1 MGWAGLKWRLQRGLK
16 NFTGLR
22 RHFSFTLFA
31 NQLQNLE
38 CRAGFAFK
46 TFFQE
51 IKKLLF
57 LNFLTAIF
65 YGIYLAYPLIAESL
79 AHYSQMSNLTEV
91 TNGTVTT
98 ASDGTVIPV
107 LEWQNV
113 TQLLLNK
120 RSFIFYSFDN
130 ATPKLILTMICV
142 YYGLSLL
149 SCFANT
155 WGCVKV
161 ILRI

>member
-16 NFTGLR
+16 NFAGLR
-22 RHFSFTLFA
+22 RHFSFTLFS

-38 CRAGFAFK
+38 CRAGFAFI
-46 TFFQE
+46 TFFHE

-65 YGIYLAYPLIAESL
+65 YGIYMAYPLIVDSL
-79 AHYSQMSNLTEV
+79 ARYTLSNVTEV
-91 TNGTVTT
+91 SNGTVTT
-98 ASDGTVIPV
+98 MDGTVIPV

-130 ATPKLILTMICV
+130 ATPKLILVMICV

-161 ILRI
+161 RATRR